1 MAKTIVSQT
10 GDIVNYS
17 NVAAIYTDDN
27 LIENL
32 DKTES
37 LTYLLCADTVQDIT
51 YVLGEYDTEE
61 EAIKARNDLVKWLDK
76 EMFGVYTVA
85 ENEGDN

>member
-17 NVAAIYTDDN
+17 NVAVIYTDDN

-32 DKTES
+32 DGTES
-37 LTYLLCADTVQDIT
+37 LTYLLCADTVQNIT